1 MTGMKGSRRVAI
13 VVLGYLAAFAGAWVV
28 VFIYIAATNTADRQT
43 SQGMYAFGDTMV
55 FLGAFGLASLPASA
69 AALFFLR
76 DNRLFWVVLSATSLA
91 VAATGIAS
99 AIAYVVRFDHSYSWL
114 QTLSLLSPLRLL
126 TAPLLAMAF
135 LLSGL
140 MAPARLPRVV
150 LFLAAA
156 AEAAIF
162 MAVPFQWFRTVH

>member
-1 MTGMKGSRRVAI
+1 MKGLRRVAI
-13 VVLGYLAAFAGAWVV
+13 VVVGYLAAFAAAWAV
-28 VFIYIAATNTADRQT
+28 VFIYIAATNSADRLA
-43 SQGMYAFGDTMV
+43 SQGMYAFGDTVV
-55 FLGAFGLASLPASA
+55 FLGAFGLASLPASG

-76 DNRLFWVVLSATSLA
+76 DNRLFWIVLSAISLA

-99 AIAYVVRFDHSYSWL
+99 AIAYVGRFDHSYSWL

-140 MAPARLPRVV
+140 MAPARAPRVILLV
-150 LFLAAA
+150 ATA
-156 AEAAIF
+156 AEIGIF
-162 MAVPFQWFRTVH
+162 MAVPFQWFRSVH